1 MGEREFEI
9 GARLRF
15 VDGRGE
21 WVIAGVD
28 HRCLG
33 LTRDHDLRTAYTID
47 EALEKADRIAPAP
60 KHGQRWCTSGGHMVD
75 ITEDVIGRLMACDTN
90 YGRAFGWSDAMTTA
104 TMACWLLDNGYN
116 YVAESARAEI
126 REGMR
131 VRCDQMK
138 STGRVVRGRS
148 SIDMAWTF
156 DGKAEETH
164 VSYEVTTVTRRI
176 ESGFWSIIDPG
187 PSKPEPTYAVYAR
200 VARPAGDIS
209 ALKPFFDL
217 VAAIY
222 TTPNRET
229 SRRYVDMAAK
239 ALRGEPFA
247 KAIQAV
253 LVHATSEGRFERD
266 AMSPYRIMHM
276 IDGAR
281 AWERRRGEVAPGVRQ
296 LNPTQEA
303 ECWWAATVASGD
315 RGWRGSSGDVYE
327 RARSAC

>member
-9 GARLRF
+9 GERLRF
-15 VDGRGE
+15 VDGFGE
-21 WVIAGVD
+21 VVIVGVD
-28 HRCLG
+28 GQHL
-33 LTRDHDLRTAYTID
+33 DLVRACGGNTSCRTGRAM
-47 EALEKADRIAPAP
+47 EKADRIAPAP

-75 ITEDVIGRLMACDTN
+75 ITEDETGRLMACDTN
-90 YGRAFGWSDAMTTA
+90 YGRAFGWSDAITTV

-116 YVAESARAEI
+116 YVAEPAPVEI
-126 REGMR
+126 RDGMR
-131 VRCDQMK
+131 ILCGVSFGTILAVRELW
-138 STGRVVRGRS
+138 RVRWDLGGHSGLCTSATAAFYVKRG
-148 SIDMAWTF
+148 DWT
-156 DGKAEETH
+156 
-164 VSYEVTTVTRRI
+164 
-176 ESGFWSIIDPG
+176 IIDPG
-187 PSKPEPTYAVYAR
+187 PSKPEPTHAVCAR

-222 TTPNRET
+222 TTPDRET
-229 SRRYVDMAAK
+229 SRRYVEMAVK
-239 ALRGEPFA
+239 AIHDEPFA

-266 AMSPYRIMHM
+266 AMSPCRIMHM

-281 AWERRRGEVAPGVRQ
+281 AWERRRGEVAPGVRR

-315 RGWRGSSGDVYE
+315 CCWLGGSGDVYE